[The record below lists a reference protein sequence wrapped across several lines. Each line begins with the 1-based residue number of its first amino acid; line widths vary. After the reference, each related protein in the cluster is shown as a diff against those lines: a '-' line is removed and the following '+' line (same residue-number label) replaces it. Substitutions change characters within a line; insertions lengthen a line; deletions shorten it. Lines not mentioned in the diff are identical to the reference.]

1 MEAIFYMI
9 QDLEAIMKQLP
20 YGHTEQLKHGQTTE
34 LPNDQFGPVNDQ
46 IGSDNCKVK
55 PANYLDKL
63 MASLNQ
69 ILTSWTS

>member
-9 QDLEAIMKQLP
+9 QDLEAKMKP
-20 YGHTEQLKHGQTTE
+20 YGHTVQLKHGQTTE

-46 IGSDNCKVK
+46 IGSDNYKVK